1 MKIITHQFGEVEFT
15 EDLII
20 YFAEGLFGFENLHKF
35 LLVKT
40 DDELF
45 YWLNSVEQ
53 PEIAFS
59 LIGLR
64 VIDEHYPTIENNE
77 AFGIVIMSK
86 NPADIKV
93 NLKAPVYINQD
104 SKSGFQKIID
114 SDKYPIDYNLFVE
127 EK

>member
-1 MKIITHQFGEVEFT
+1 MKINTFQFGEIEFT
-15 EDLII
+15 EDLVIS
-20 YFAEGLFGFENLHKF
+20 FEEGLFGFENLHKY
-35 LLVKT
+35 LLIKT

-45 YWLNSVEQ
+45 YWLNSVEN
-53 PEIAFS
+53 PNIAFP

-64 VIDEHYPTIENNE
+64 VIDENYPEVESNE
-77 AFGIVIMSK
+77 PFGIVTFSK

-104 SKSGFQKIID
+104 SKTGFQKIID
-114 SDKYPIDYNLFVE
+114 SDKYLIDYNLFVE